1 MGRKMHSRD
10 ASTCAH
16 PGSAGTRAAQHDK
29 FETVVE
35 EIDFPELW
43 KSN

>member
-1 MGRKMHSRD
+1 MLRLALIPASPD
-10 ASTCAH
+10 AR
-16 PGSAGTRAAQHDK
+16 GAQQDK
-29 FETVVE
+29 SENVFE